1 MIGSS
6 INRNKNNQM
15 KLKFVFLGAITLLS
29 GCASGISNVVAPPS
43 ISVQDV
49 SLQSLS
55 LTQGTA
61 LVSLNMTNPN
71 AFPIPLEGIQYN
83 LRLNGTQVASGDQR
97 QSMYLQPNQPTPVQI
112 PVQLQLGT
120 IMQLAPVLWQSRSAQ
135 YQIDGAIRLPFI
147 SVPFHRQGGVGV
159 N

>member
-1 MIGSS
+1 M
-6 INRNKNNQM
+6 M
-15 KLKFVFLGAITLLS
+15 KLKTLFFGAITLLA
-29 GCASGISNVVAPPS
+29 GCSAVPNVVAPPS

-55 LTQGTA
+55 LTQGTG
-61 LVSLNMTNPN
+61 LVSLNVTNPN
-71 AFPIPLEGIQYN
+71 AFPIPLEGVQYN

-112 PVQLQLGT
+112 PVQLQLAT
-120 IMQLAPVLWQSRSAQ
+120 IMQLAPVLLQNRAVQ
-135 YQIDGAIRLPFI
+135 YQLDGAVRLPFI
-147 SVPFHRQGGVGV
+147 SVPFQRQGGIGV